1 MITILDEIFMI
12 LALFYLDFT
21 TSSPFS
27 IELQDLHRQLV
38 IIMQY
43 RHLTVLNTVF
53 QFLKRDI
60 LLKVNYTIRVQ
71 INIRNVQ
78 TSDFL
83 STEV

>member
-1 MITILDEIFMI
+1 MITILDETFMI
-12 LALFYLDFT
+12 LALFYLDFTT

-43 RHLTVLNTVF
+43 QHLTALYTFPSMF

-60 LLKVNYTIRVQ
+60 L
-71 INIRNVQ
+71 NIC
-78 TSDFL
+78 
-83 STEV
+83 